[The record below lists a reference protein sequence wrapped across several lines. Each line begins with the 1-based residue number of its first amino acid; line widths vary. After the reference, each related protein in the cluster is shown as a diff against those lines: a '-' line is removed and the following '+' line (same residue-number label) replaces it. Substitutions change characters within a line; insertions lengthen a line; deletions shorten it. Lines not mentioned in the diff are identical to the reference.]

1 MHQYKTTL
9 SSIEELE
16 KLYTAL
22 NWNQIGLTRDEL
34 NQMVAGSWYSIFV
47 YKEANLIGT
56 GRIISDGIITGLI
69 CGVGV
74 LPLYQGQGVGKK
86 IIEKLVNECEK
97 NRIFPQLMCD
107 KSLISFYESIGF
119 KEFTVGMNYS
129 IKR

>member
-56 GRIISDGIITGLI
+56 GRIISDGVITGLI

-86 IIEKLVNECEK
+86 IIEK
-97 NRIFPQLMCD
+97 
-107 KSLISFYESIGF
+107 IS
-119 KEFTVGMNYS
+119 
-129 IKR
+129 

>member
-9 SSIEELE
+9 SSIEALE

-47 YKEANLIGT
+47 YREGHLIGT
-56 GRIISDGIITGLI
+56 GRIISDDVITGLI

-74 LPLYQGQGVGKK
+74 LPLYKGQGVGKK
-86 IIEKLVNECEK
+86 IIGKLVNECEK